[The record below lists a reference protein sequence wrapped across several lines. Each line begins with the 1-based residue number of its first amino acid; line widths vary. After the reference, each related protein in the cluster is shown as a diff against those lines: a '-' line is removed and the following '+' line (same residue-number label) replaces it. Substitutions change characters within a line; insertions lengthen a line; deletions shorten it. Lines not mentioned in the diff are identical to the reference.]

1 VDDLAYLKLAVNL
14 ASKGKYT
21 SSPNPQVGCVIVK
34 DNQVLAQGWHQTAG
48 GPHAEVAALAQL
60 NYQAAGATAYVS
72 LEPCCHTG
80 KTAPCSAA
88 LITAGI
94 KRVVIGATDPNPLV
108 AGKGIAALKNAGIEV
123 DTDLLLSEVR
133 EQNKGFFSR
142 MLINRPWV
150 SCKIAISL
158 DGRTSGAD
166 GASKW
171 LSGASA
177 RSDVQQLRA
186 TSCVI
191 VSGIGTVLADDPQLN
206 LRSEQI
212 ADYPAGMTMR
222 QPATV
227 ILDSQLQTPVNAK
240 LLANNKVIIA
250 AIAPDSAD
258 KIAFAKRQSRLE
270 QQGAAI
276 VLLPS
281 DNNRVALESLL
292 SLLATYE
299 FNQVLVEAGPTLCA
313 SWLQQGL
320 IDELIVYLTP
330 KILGSLARSM
340 FDLPLA
346 TLAQQYQLK
355 LQSVAQIDED
365 VKLIYSPKEM

>member
-14 ASKGKYT
+14 ASTGKYT

-72 LEPCCHTG
+72 LEPCCHAG
-80 KTAPCSAA
+80 KTAPCTAA
-88 LITAGI
+88 LIKAGI
-94 KRVVIGATDPNPLV
+94 KSVVIGATDPNPLV
-108 AGKGIAALKNAGIEV
+108 AGKGIAALRQAGIEV

-150 SCKIAISL
+150 SCKLAISL

-186 TSCVI
+186 TSCAI
-191 VSGIGTVLADDPQLN
+191 VSGVGTVLADDPQLN
-206 LRSEQI
+206 LRSEQL
-212 ADYPAGMTMR
+212 AGYPAGVAMR

-258 KIAFAKRQSRLE
+258 KIAFAKRQSWLE

-330 KILGSLARSM
+330 KILGSLARPM
-340 FDLPLA
+340 FDLPLG

-355 LQSVAQIDED
+355 LQSVAQIGED
-365 VKLIYSPKEM
+365 VRLIYNPQEM